1 MWVVRTGDKM
11 RKKGRRSFWWWFSI
25 LLVALAAAL
34 IGYFFGME
42 KGRNKRDVL
51 VSKDIPITE
60 KKVPRVEQEIIPAKE
75 ETVPLTEEIEEKTL
89 PDQKDYCRRIET
101 DVREY
106 FKYLDKKNYIQHLEA
121 GIDTYDEFR
130 KLLRKLSSRPPIPA
144 GEGVDA
150 NIISMNIFHFFR
162 LLNRKELRFV
172 REIMRNEAD
181 TLEMNLELF
190 YRWLMLGDRC
200 PDPEEIRPSLDVL
213 YPYAGFFMNSIG
225 GRAYLFRRPL
235 GLRLLIRY
243 YCLLII
249 HEADKRGKNS
259 YGIDMFPEIAPL
271 AQEMGLYPDFHFQD
285 EYLLQLTRLQNYY
298 LKKR

>member
-1 MWVVRTGDKM
+1 M

-25 LLVALAAAL
+25 LLVVGAAAL
-34 IGYFFGME
+34 LGYFFGME
-42 KGRNKRDVL
+42 KGRNKRDV
-51 VSKDIPITE
+51 SIRKDIPITE
-60 KKVPRVEQEIIPAKE
+60 KTVPRVEKKIIPPIE
-75 ETVPLTEEIEEKTL
+75 EAPPAAEEIEAKTV
-89 PDQKDYCRRIET
+89 PDQTDYCSRIET
-101 DVREY
+101 DVLEF
-106 FKYLDKKNYIQHLEA
+106 FKYLNNKNYIQHLEA
-121 GIDTYDEFR
+121 GIDTYDEFK
-130 KLLRKLSSRPPIPA
+130 KLLGKLSSRPPIPA

-162 LLNRKELRFV
+162 LLNRKEIRLI

-200 PDPEEIRPSLDVL
+200 PDPEDTRPSLEAL
-213 YPYAGFFMNSIG
+213 YPYAGFFLNSIG

-259 YGIDMFPEIAPL
+259 YGIDPFPEIAPL
-271 AQEMGLYPDFHFQD
+271 AEEMGLYPDFHFQND
-285 EYLLQLTRLQNYY
+285 YLLQLTTLQNYY